1 MSATRFIKEVIVS
14 SGTAKV
20 VVDDIFSSDFEIYHI
35 TFTNFKGTNG
45 SYSDFRFIYFRS
57 IV

>member
-20 VVDDIFSSDFEIYHI
+20 VVDDVFSSDFEIYHI
-35 TFTNFKGTNG
+35 TFTNLKGTNG
-45 SYSDFRFIYFRS
+45 SYSD
-57 IV
+57 

>member
-20 VVDDIFSSDFEIYHI
+20 VVDDIFSV
-35 TFTNFKGTNG
+35 TL
-45 SYSDFRFIYFRS
+45 RS
-57 IV
+57 IT